1 MTYLLVS
8 VSVTLQYHAKEA
20 DYFRENL
27 LWFKIPF
34 FDLKTNVKDVP
45 AEFNKETTD
54 LIANLL
60 GKPNSVSVQTFG
72 LILVRGK
79 RKPNQVISDISK
91 PLELN

>member
-1 MTYLLVS
+1 M
-8 VSVTLQYHAKEA
+8 
-20 DYFRENL
+20 
-27 LWFKIPF
+27 PF
-34 FDLKTNVKDVP
+34 FDLKTNFKDVP